1 VRDALEANGLGKR
14 YRRTWALRD
23 CSLRL
28 PAGRVAALVGPNGA
42 GKTTLLHLAVGL
54 SRPDAGVV
62 RVLGEVPGASTAL
75 LARVGFVAQDTP
87 LYSDFTAAKLIT
99 MGGKVN
105 RRWDAALAASRLAQL
120 RIPTDR
126 PVGKLSGGQRAQVA
140 LALALAKRPDLL
152 LLDEPVASL
161 DPLAR
166 REFLQALMGAV
177 AEHGTTVVLS
187 SHLLGDLERVCDYLI
202 VLQAAHVQVLGD
214 VGDLLATHKLL
225 TGPRQEA
232 TGIGDAATVV
242 QANHTD
248 KQCTLLV
255 RTNTPFEH
263 SELKRLRRDPEWT
276 VEDLTLEDLVL
287 AYLTDPSN
295 GALPGPAHADLGVAR

>member
-1 VRDALEANGLGKR
+1 
-14 YRRTWALRD
+14 
-23 CSLRL
+23 
-28 PAGRVAALVGPNGA
+28 
-42 GKTTLLHLAVGL
+42 
-54 SRPDAGVV
+54 
-62 RVLGEVPGASTAL
+62 
-75 LARVGFVAQDTP
+75 
-87 LYSDFTAAKLIT
+87 
-99 MGGKVN
+99 M
-105 RRWDAALAASRLAQL
+105 
-120 RIPTDR
+120 
-126 PVGKLSGGQRAQVA
+126 
-140 LALALAKRPDLL
+140 
-152 LLDEPVASL
+152 
-161 DPLAR
+161 
-166 REFLQALMGAV
+166 QALMGAV

-202 VLQAAHVQVLGD
+202 VLQAARVQVLGD

-263 SELKRLRRDPEWT
+263 SERKRLRRDPEWT